1 MSVRAY
7 YRPGHAESPLIA
19 ATAEELGRI
28 IDDLLEQPYE
38 FSMANLYIAER
49 ETEDPIVE
57 LSVGVDSDR
66 GVGSLQY
73 LSGEGR
79 WFSKG
84 HTSTYDEVVYCH
96 YGEGCAYPRD
106 SELPV
111 EALRAA
117 AAEFLSTDGDRP
129 GSVAWQEA

>member
-28 IDDLLEQPYE
+28 IDDLLEQPFEY
-38 FSMANLYIAER
+38 SMANFYIAER

-57 LSVGVDSDR
+57 LSVGVDPDR
-66 GVGSLQY
+66 GVGSLQF
-73 LSGEGR
+73 LNGEGR

-84 HTSTYDEVVYCH
+84 HTSTYDEVSYCY
-96 YGEGCAYPRD
+96 YGNGCTYPRD

-117 AAEFLSTDGDRP
+117 AAEFLSSDGERP
-129 GSVAWQEA
+129 ASVAWQEA